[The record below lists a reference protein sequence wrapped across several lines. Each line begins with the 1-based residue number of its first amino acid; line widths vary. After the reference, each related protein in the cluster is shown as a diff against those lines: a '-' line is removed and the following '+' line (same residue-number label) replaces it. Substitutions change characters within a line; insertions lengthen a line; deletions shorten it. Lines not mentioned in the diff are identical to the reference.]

1 MIIFLYG
8 PDTFRSRQKL
18 KEIRQNFQNKVD
30 ADSSSISVLD
40 GAKIGIKE
48 IAEQINTGSLFV
60 SKRLVIIEDF
70 FNNKQEKIFTELK
83 EYLEKQKLA
92 DLKEGNVLIF
102 IDGELNTKA
111 SPIKAKTKIL
121 FNFLSGQ
128 KLSQEFKR
136 LNNSQLS
143 NFVKEEF
150 VKENRKISSTA
161 IAELI
166 ARYQGDLWQISKEIK
181 KLILY
186 KTEGQ
191 IESKNLE
198 EVGSHLYGED
208 VFSFTDALGARN
220 SKLAIRI
227 FEEQISAGVSLDQL
241 LAMIIRHFKILIQI
255 KSFDGKKTS
264 GAIASELGI
273 HPFVVTKSIT
283 QAKNFSEQELMNLFN
298 QLIFL
303 DHANKSGQKDLMNG
317 LTLFLVS
324 L

>member
-136 LNNSQLS
+136 LNK
-143 NFVKEEF
+143 F
-150 VKENRKISSTA
+150 
-161 IAELI
+161 
-166 ARYQGDLWQISKEIK
+166 
-181 KLILY
+181 
-186 KTEGQ
+186 
-191 IESKNLE
+191 
-198 EVGSHLYGED
+198 
-208 VFSFTDALGARN
+208 
-220 SKLAIRI
+220 
-227 FEEQISAGVSLDQL
+227 
-241 LAMIIRHFKILIQI
+241 
-255 KSFDGKKTS
+255 
-264 GAIASELGI
+264 
-273 HPFVVTKSIT
+273 
-283 QAKNFSEQELMNLFN
+283 
-298 QLIFL
+298 
-303 DHANKSGQKDLMNG
+303 
-317 LTLFLVS
+317 
-324 L
+324 